1 MKKWLVIL
9 IMSLST
15 SVYAD
20 NTFQLGEVK
29 TYEDMLKAYKSFVKE
44 QPKDQQEQ
52 LSKSMNMLLMSSVLM
67 GAEEQK
73 DSSKMN
79 EATIATFK
87 KLVDGKTT
95 AEINAIY
102 KKVSDN
108 TMLDSLYDLMQAQH
122 TKNQAQIQEMED
134 KLLGNSPKLPE

>member
-1 MKKWLVIL
+1 MKKWATIL
-9 IMSLST
+9 LIALST

-20 NTFQLGEVK
+20 NTFKLGDVK
-29 TYEDMLKAYKSFVKE
+29 TYNEMLKSYKAFVKE
-44 QPKDQQEQ
+44 QPNEQQEQ
-52 LSKSMNMLLMSSVLM
+52 LNKSMEMLLMSSVLM

-73 DSSKMN
+73 DSTKMN
-79 EATIATFK
+79 EATMNTFK
-87 KLVDGKTT
+87 KLVDGKTV

-108 TMLDSLYDLMQAQH
+108 TMLDSLYELMQAQH
-122 TKNQAQIQEMED
+122 TKNQDQIKELED